1 MRRGASGLA
10 TRAGGPGSVVVVPR
24 PTQYRQPRFV
34 PPSGATDLLIVRH
47 GESAPA
53 VEGELFTMIDG
64 QGDPPL
70 APEGRKQAEAVA
82 ERLAS
87 AGITAIY
94 TSHLTRTIETAQPL
108 VTRLGITPT
117 VDRDLREVF
126 LGAWEGGV
134 FRQKVAERDP
144 VAERMAAEETWEVI
158 PGAEPAGELT
168 ARVEAA
174 VTRIATAHPDERV
187 AVGGVFRQKVAERDP
202 VAERMAAEETWEVIP
217 GAEPAGELTARVE
230 AAVTRIATAHPD
242 ERVAVFTHG
251 GIIGVVLALATRSR
265 PFAFVGAANASI
277 SRVVV
282 TPGRWIVRG
291 FNDTAHLPSG

>member
-187 AVGGVFRQKVAERDP
+187 AV
-202 VAERMAAEETWEVIP
+202 
-217 GAEPAGELTARVE
+217 
-230 AAVTRIATAHPD
+230 
-242 ERVAVFTHG
+242 FTHG

>member
-1 MRRGASGLA
+1 LTLR
-10 TRAGGPGSVVVVPR
+10 PGSVVVVPE
-24 PTQYRQPRFV
+24 PTQYRQPHFV
-34 PPSGATDLLIVRH
+34 PPPGATDLLIVRH

-53 VEGELFTMIDG
+53 VEGELFAMIDG

-70 APEGRKQAEAVA
+70 APEGRQQAEQVA
-82 ERLAS
+82 ERLAPV
-87 AGITAIY
+87 GVTAIY
-94 TSHLTRTIETAQPL
+94 TSHLTRTVETAQPL
-108 VTRLGITPT
+108 VTRLGITPM

-158 PGAEPAGELT
+158 PGAEPAGKLI

-174 VTRIATAHPDERV
+174 VERIAA
-187 AVGGVFRQKVAERDP
+187 
-202 VAERMAAEETWEVIP
+202 
-217 GAEPAGELTARVE
+217 
-230 AAVTRIATAHPD
+230 AHPD

-251 GIIGVVLALATRSR
+251 GIIGVMLALATGSR

-291 FNDTAHLPSG
+291 FNDTAHLSPD